1 MNMKKIML
9 KIFESVYIFLIIH
22 NRLNTEYTAKKLFK
36 YIQFNIYI

>member
-22 NRLNTEYTAKKLFK
+22 NRLNTEYNATAFQI
-36 YIQFNIYI
+36 YIQ